1 MAKKTSTAAG
11 DSSAFR
17 DEYLASSYPSSFSS
31 SSLRDGDGNLT
42 ASFSAAANPPR
53 NKNENPIMPPLR
65 TILARYNCAILE
77 SRDNEGYNC
86 AVLNNSRRSEDD
98 DEDGRD
104 GRGLR
109 LAPPPPAP
117 PPTTATSTTAAAAAA
132 TTAVDPLRRILVG
145 YNCNS
150 RGGGGGFVRGL
161 GGEINRDRHTPP
173 PPPPSSKGMKKEEGV
188 EVTVETY
195 SASPLMRRSHE
206 RSMERMSFMEDVRR
220 TEATMIP
227 ATRGK
232 FAKEEE
238 EEEKKRKLDQEQ
250 QQERRESEE
259 RNEKKKAE
267 EEGQPRPRSIR
278 MKKLWDFGCPEQQ
291 QQQQQ
296 QQRPPQADTWK
307 DGVTDDGV
315 SADDRYCDLNYYNS
329 GNNDKYDDDDDDDD
343 YDGSTLS
350 SSRIRRESRK
360 ILTRQARDDIL
371 KVERFASE
379 MRGRMENLRLRQRE
393 RETREGGG
401 NDDGRMRREREWED
415 RDRERERTSS
425 ISSTATAAAGTT
437 STAAPRARRREQEEG
452 AGGDDIESLVRGLHK
467 TVAALSPPTV
477 RGGGADGGSKIA
489 SGGNR
494 DIGDGA
500 IDPGDGAGLRRFQQ
514 SWRGGEE
521 EGERKKQDGG
531 GGRGYS
537 DGPSNSIYTTTESS
551 SKSMPSG
558 IDLGRRWG
566 EHTKEEK
573 GGVGGDASN
582 ERNVSVSGGNSSG
595 MDDRLEHWWKLQKLR
610 KHQEQLKPVF
620 EELAGEPTVA
630 EVDSSG
636 LTMTRIRQEQH
647 RMHRRC
653 ISDAVPSPPLTTA
666 SSSPWQKG
674 GISDATANT
683 HPSSTITAKTASPGH
698 ESSRSSR
705 WRGLQQSK
713 SVLDDSNN
721 ILRDNIFLP
730 SLASKSPGSGSIASS
745 SSSRSHPE
753 KYADRR
759 SSVTAVTPERH
770 KNAATISPIKRN
782 SDRTTYDIICSYND
796 TNRDGRLPPPQPMK
810 TASRTS
816 PLPITGTA
824 VTGYQHRSENATN
837 HDHCAHVTRINP
849 PLASTRMSASSPVS
863 LSAPADGYCNV
874 DDGNKNEKI
883 INDASNSDQV
893 ADGSTLSILLQRI
906 EETKSSF
913 TRALLEGSLEEQTKM
928 ANLMTTL
935 GEAAVTLRKLETS
948 KEMRERGMR

>member
-1 MAKKTSTAAG
+1 
-11 DSSAFR
+11 
-17 DEYLASSYPSSFSS
+17 
-31 SSLRDGDGNLT
+31 
-42 ASFSAAANPPR
+42 
-53 NKNENPIMPPLR
+53 
-65 TILARYNCAILE
+65 
-77 SRDNEGYNC
+77 
-86 AVLNNSRRSEDD
+86 
-98 DEDGRD
+98 
-104 GRGLR
+104 
-109 LAPPPPAP
+109 
-117 PPTTATSTTAAAAAA
+117 
-132 TTAVDPLRRILVG
+132 
-145 YNCNS
+145 
-150 RGGGGGFVRGL
+150 
-161 GGEINRDRHTPP
+161 
-173 PPPPSSKGMKKEEGV
+173 
-188 EVTVETY
+188 
-195 SASPLMRRSHE
+195 
-206 RSMERMSFMEDVRR
+206 
-220 TEATMIP
+220 
-227 ATRGK
+227 
-232 FAKEEE
+232 
-238 EEEKKRKLDQEQ
+238 
-250 QQERRESEE
+250 
-259 RNEKKKAE
+259 
-267 EEGQPRPRSIR
+267 
-278 MKKLWDFGCPEQQ
+278 MKKLWDFGYPE

-315 SADDRYCDLNYYNS
+315 SADDRYCDDFNYHNS
-329 GNNDKYDDDDDDDD
+329 GNDDKYDGDGGGDGDGDGDGDDD

-360 ILTRQARDDIL
+360 ILTGQARDDIL
-371 KVERFASE
+371 RVERFASE
-379 MRGRMENLRLRQRE
+379 MRGRMESLRLRQRE

-401 NDDGRMRREREWED
+401 NDEYGRVRREREWED
-415 RDRERERTSS
+415 RDREREQRTSS

-437 STAAPRARRREQEEG
+437 STAAPRARRRREEEEG
-452 AGGDDIESLVRGLHK
+452 AGGDDIESLVRRGLHK

-477 RGGGADGGSKIA
+477 RGGGADGGSNTA
-489 SGGNR
+489 GGGNR

-500 IDPGDGAGLRRFQQ
+500 SDPGDGAGLRRFRQ

-551 SKSMPSG
+551 SKSTPSG

-582 ERNVSVSGGNSSG
+582 SNERNGSVSGGNSSD
-595 MDDRLEHWWKLQKLR
+595 MDDGLEHWWKLQKLR

-620 EELAGEPTVA
+620 EELAGEPTMA

-653 ISDAVPSPPLTTA
+653 ISPPLTTA
-666 SSSPWQKG
+666 SSSPRQKG

-721 ILRDNIFLP
+721 IFRDNIFLP
-730 SLASKSPGSGSIASS
+730 SLASKSPGSGSIASC

-796 TNRDGRLPPPQPMK
+796 TNRDGRLPPPQPTK

-816 PLPITGTA
+816 PLPITGSA

-837 HDHCAHVTRINP
+837 HDDCAHVTRINP
-849 PLASTRMSASSPVS
+849 PLTSTRMSSSSPVS
-863 LSAPADGYCNV
+863 QSAPADGYCDV

-883 INDASNSDQV
+883 INDASNSDRV

-948 KEMRERGMR
+948 KEMREREE